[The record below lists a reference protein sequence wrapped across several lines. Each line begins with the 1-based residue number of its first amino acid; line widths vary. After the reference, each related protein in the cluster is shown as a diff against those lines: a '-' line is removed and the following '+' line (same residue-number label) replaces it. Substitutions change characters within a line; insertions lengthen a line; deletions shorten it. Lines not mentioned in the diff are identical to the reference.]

1 MKTHRLSNHLR
12 LLFGGAVLLPC
23 VVLTV
28 LAVRSIDRE
37 EAYIQRRIQDSLDVE
52 LTHVVGLLKDELR
65 LVQEDLSAAAP
76 PGEIGDPRSAFGEWK
91 KKSGLVGVPFLL
103 APDYRILW
111 PTREQ
116 YLTEADLSFLNWNRE
131 FVTDKTAIPFYQN
144 AALLYKDQIV
154 NPPAFSLRREKID
167 HQAAR
172 GEPEDK
178 SSPSGELPAGKKAV
192 EEKKS
197 PLSEPRGAGPETAR
211 SASPVS
217 VLDTKGAGGTRA
229 RAKIDDVRMEQQAL
243 AEFEMDDAARKRV
256 YDAAAEKG
264 QKTEQRTVSVAPGSA
279 AAAAPAPPRAESLFI
294 SEPRKFSQITAGKDS
309 GLVPRFIE
317 EKLSLLFWKK
327 TPGGRIVGCV
337 LEQAEFQARMLKRL
351 PDVYAPGR
359 ILTLLD
365 ENGRPQ
371 IVPTDDPGRDWRRPL
386 AAREISEELPRWEAA
401 AYATDPGA
409 AAARARTT
417 RLLLGGLI
425 VLLFVSIAGGGT
437 LVLNTLRSE
446 MHIARQKTTFVTNVS
461 HELKTPL
468 TSIRMFAEML
478 KEGRQPDVEKQRKY
492 LGLMVSETDR
502 LTRLINNVLDFSRME
517 KGKKSYVTT
526 KLEAVELVRELIE
539 SQRLRLEAEG
549 FLVTFENS
557 AGSAV
562 IEADGEAF
570 KQAVLNLLSNAEKY
584 SPAVK
589 SITVAVGKTDDSVLI
604 GVLDQGLGIPA
615 EETQKIFKEFYRVDQ
630 SLAAGVRGTGLG
642 LTIAQ
647 KIVRDHGGDILYRP
661 REGGGSIFEI
671 IWPRIGE
678 S

>member
-23 VVLTV
+23 VILTV
-28 LAVRSIDRE
+28 LAVRSINRE
-37 EAYIQRRIQDSLDVE
+37 ETYIERRIQDSLDAE
-52 LTHVVGLLKDELR
+52 LTHVVALLKDELR

-76 PGEIGDPRSAFGEWK
+76 PGEIGDPRSALSQWK

-116 YLTEADLSFLNWNRE
+116 YLSEVDLSFLNWNRE
-131 FVTDKTAIPFYQN
+131 FVTDKAAIPYYQN
-144 AALLYKDQIV
+144 AAFLYKDRII
-154 NPPAFSLRREKID
+154 NPPAVSSSLGKAEDK
-167 HQAAR
+167 ASR
-172 GEPEDK
+172 GEPTDQSSRPQELRAEKPADK
-178 SSPSGELPAGKKAV
+178 KQILPPATGDAAPSSIPQ
-192 EEKKS
+192 
-197 PLSEPRGAGPETAR
+197 AR
-211 SASPVS
+211 PVS
-217 VLDTKGAGGTRA
+217 GLSAGGSGA
-229 RAKIDDVRMEQQAL
+229 PVQAKIDDVRMEQQAL
-243 AEFEMDDAARKRV
+243 AEFEKDDAARKRV
-256 YDAAAEKG
+256 YDAVAEKG
-264 QKTEQRTVSVAPGSA
+264 QKAEQRTVSVAPGPA
-279 AAAAPAPPRAESLFI
+279 NTAAPAPPRTESLFI

-327 TPGGRIVGCV
+327 TPGGRIIGCV
-337 LEQAEFQARMLKRL
+337 VENAEFQARMLKRL

-371 IVPTDDPGRDWRRPL
+371 IVPADDPGRDWRRPL
-386 AAREISEELPRWEAA
+386 AAREISELLPRWEAA

-409 AAARARTT
+409 AAKRARTT

-425 VLLFVSIAGGGT
+425 ILLFISIAGGGT

-446 MHIARQKTTFVTNVS
+446 MNLARQKTTFVTNVS

-478 KEGRQPDVEKQRKY
+478 KEGRQPDAEKQRKY

-502 LTRLINNVLDFSRME
+502 LTRLINNVLDFSKME
-517 KGKKSYVTT
+517 KGKKVYAITR
-526 KLEAVELVRELIE
+526 LDAVELVREMVE
-539 SQRLRLEAEG
+539 SQRPRLEAEG

-557 AGSAV
+557 SGRAL
-562 IEADGEAF
+562 IDADGEAL

-589 SITVAVGKTDDSVLI
+589 SITTAVGIKEGSVLI
-604 GVLDQGLGIPA
+604 TVLDRGLGISA
-615 EETQKIFKEFYRVDQ
+615 DDAKKIFREFFRVDQ

-647 KIVRDHGGDILYRP
+647 RIVRDHGGDILFRP
-661 REGGGSIFEI
+661 RDGGGSIFEI
-671 IWPRIGE
+671 AWPVSAE
-678 S
+678 P